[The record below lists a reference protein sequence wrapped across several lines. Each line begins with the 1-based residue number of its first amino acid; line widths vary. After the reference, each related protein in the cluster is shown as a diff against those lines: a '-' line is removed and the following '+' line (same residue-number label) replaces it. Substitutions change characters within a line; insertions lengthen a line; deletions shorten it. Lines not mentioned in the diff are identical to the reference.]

1 MKIKKILYG
10 SFLIIIIIDIFLMSY
25 KNVNKRIFSENDWK
39 SNKYR
44 EEMLYD
50 LIKNQKEKI
59 KNEEIRNK
67 YLGDRDSLG
76 EDNWISML
84 EEYRYITKGYILSKN
99 GILLKSKLYII
110 FYKRENDEYL
120 LVKEYYILNKMI
132 RVVYLNNIYDNLWK
146 SII

>member
-1 MKIKKILYG
+1 
-10 SFLIIIIIDIFLMSY
+10 
-25 KNVNKRIFSENDWK
+25 
-39 SNKYR
+39 
-44 EEMLYD
+44 
-50 LIKNQKEKI
+50 
-59 KNEEIRNK
+59 
-67 YLGDRDSLG
+67 
-76 EDNWISML
+76 ML